1 MSANSILLDFS
12 LDPARIID
20 EVSRKDIV
28 RVCKEGLEKYLAGLK
43 ISYDML
49 TADGYLCI
57 LNETGTGTIVTIR
70 FFEQG
75 LITINVEYY
84 RKDGDEAKISFENM
98 KMLENGLRIRLDAIR
113 SKHLP
118 PIKRGSSVDQ
128 IRELENNLVQ
138 KLKLNHGQSL
148 PPLQRGPLT
157 RYFPTADE
165 RVIEYDI
172 DRVLF
177 DKRSEFQKI
186 QIVHSRSLG
195 NMLVL
200 DELQNIAEADL
211 IYTETLMCRGAENYA
226 GKEICILGGGD
237 GALLYELL
245 KEGPKF
251 VVMLEID
258 EIVMQACNKY
268 MNSICGE
275 VLEKRT
281 DDNYEIIVGDCMV
294 YLKKY
299 IKEERKFDYVFGD
312 LTDIPISDTPTGE
325 IWDFI
330 RLILESSFQ
339 VLKPDG
345 KFMTHGNG
353 VSCPESLRMY
363 EDQLAKLTP
372 KVKYTKSSAFVPS
385 FMEEWVFY
393 QVQREVASATE
404 SV

>member
-1 MSANSILLDFS
+1 MSSLPAATRRTTATTVMSANSILLDFS

-20 EVSRKDIV
+20 EISRKDIV

-49 TADGYLCI
+49 TADGYLCL

-84 RKDGDEAKISFENM
+84 RKDGDEPKISF
-98 KMLENGLRIRLDAIR
+98 
-113 SKHLP
+113 
-118 PIKRGSSVDQ
+118 DQ
-128 IRELENNLVQ
+128 VRELENNLVQ

-211 IYTETLMCRGAENYA
+211 IYTETLMARGVEDYA

-245 KEGPKF
+245 KENPKH

-268 MNSICGE
+268 MNSICGD

-281 DDNYEIIVGDCMV
+281 DDNFEIIVGDCMV
-294 YLKKY
+294 HLKRY
-299 IKEERKFDYVFGD
+299 IKDGRKFDYVFGD

-330 RLILESSFQ
+330 RLILEHSFQ
-339 VLKPDG
+339 VLKPTG

-372 KVKYTKSSAFVPS
+372 KVTFTKSSAFVPS

-393 QVQREVASATE
+393 QVQRDEATNNSNATD

>member
-84 RKDGDEAKISFENM
+84 RKDGDEAKISFE
-98 KMLENGLRIRLDAIR
+98 
-113 SKHLP
+113 
-118 PIKRGSSVDQ
+118 Q

>member
-84 RKDGDEAKISFENM
+84 RKDGDEAKISF
-98 KMLENGLRIRLDAIR
+98 
-113 SKHLP
+113 
-118 PIKRGSSVDQ
+118 DQ

-138 KLKLNHGQSL
+138 NLKLNHGQSL

-211 IYTETLMCRGAENYA
+211 IYTETLMCRGTENYA

-245 KEGPKF
+245 KEKPKF

-268 MNSICGE
+268 MNSICGD

-294 YLKKY
+294 YLRKY

-330 RLILESSFQ
+330 RTILESSFQ

-393 QVQREVASATE
+393 QVQRENTAATD